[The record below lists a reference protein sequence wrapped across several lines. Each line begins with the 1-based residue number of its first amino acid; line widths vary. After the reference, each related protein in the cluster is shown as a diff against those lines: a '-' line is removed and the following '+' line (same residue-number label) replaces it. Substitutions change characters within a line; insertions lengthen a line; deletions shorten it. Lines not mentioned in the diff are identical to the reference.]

1 MYVTSLHLLQSA
13 RFRQRRICHALLLI
27 SGCARSH
34 VTCLPIDLSQHH
46 SGVPV
51 TSTTNDMAFQD
62 VYLSITNSHLL
73 HADRPGQQG
82 GRDQPAPYHLNA
94 DHIRAD
100 LTSGGDGERPNWPLS
115 CYGPGR
121 DAPRQLLEGAV
132 EQSPEECRV
141 LYHQA
146 VAAGMVGEYVSLL
159 MSRWRDA

>member
-1 MYVTSLHLLQSA
+1 
-13 RFRQRRICHALLLI
+13 
-27 SGCARSH
+27 
-34 VTCLPIDLSQHH
+34 
-46 SGVPV
+46 
-51 TSTTNDMAFQD
+51 MAFREA
-62 VYLSITNSHLL
+62 YWSITNSHLPP
-73 HADRPGQQG
+73 ADRPGQQG

-121 DAPRQLLEGAV
+121 DAPRQLLEGAI

-146 VAAGMVGEYVSLL
+146 VAAGMVGEYVGHLI
-159 MSRWRDA
+159 MDI

>member
-1 MYVTSLHLLQSA
+1 MSTLA
-13 RFRQRRICHALLLI
+13 TIAK
-27 SGCARSH
+27 A
-34 VTCLPIDLSQHH
+34 IDLPHYQTK
-46 SGVPV
+46 VDPEE
-51 TSTTNDMAFQD
+51 
-62 VYLSITNSHLL
+62 
-73 HADRPGQQG
+73 ADREALVAAEIDQG

-121 DAPRQLLEGAV
+121 DAPRQLLEGAI

-146 VAAGMVGEYVSLL
+146 VAAGMVGEYANNETNAVNQANQQVQAILSDLDGAIKYVIEGERQHPNRL
-159 MSRWRDA
+159 DHVVKSNQP